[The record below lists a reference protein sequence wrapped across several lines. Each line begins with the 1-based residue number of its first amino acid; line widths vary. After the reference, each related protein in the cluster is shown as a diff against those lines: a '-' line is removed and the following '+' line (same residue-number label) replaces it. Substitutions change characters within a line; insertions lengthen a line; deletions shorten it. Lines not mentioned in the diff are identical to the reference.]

1 MIGKERRRENIG
13 GEEET
18 REEGDERRE
27 QLRRLGNKGGKEEM
41 RGQGRKTELRNTGR
55 SR

>member
-27 QLRRLGNKGGKEEM
+27 QLRRLGNKETGEE
-41 RGQGRKTELRNTGR
+41 RKK
-55 SR
+55 